1 VPYAIS
7 KIAGTSAA
15 ETRALCKE
23 TAEYLYK
30 KALETMKKQPT
41 AFKRERG
48 EDEHGHALPMEPD
61 FFGNEEKA
69 GYSYHVT
76 DAVFKRLGF
85 RIHTLPQDD
94 FKRTLADGD
103 KTLLIFG
110 YHNHTWKGCSKLPD
124 GVGHGVNEEEE
135 PHVVAVV
142 KANLHCVN
150 LEEPECLDKFSLPA
164 VEHLHSNDDA
174 YLKNIYRCYTVTRKD
189 GAPV

>member
-1 VPYAIS
+1 
-7 KIAGTSAA
+7 
-15 ETRALCKE
+15 
-23 TAEYLYK
+23 
-30 KALETMKKQPT
+30 MKKQPT

-85 RIHTLPQDD
+85 QIHTLPRDD

-103 KTLLIFG
+103 KTVLIFG
-110 YHNHTWKGCSKLPD
+110 YLNQAWKGCSKLPH
-124 GVGHGVNEEEE
+124 GVGHADPDFWKKDD
-135 PHVVAVV
+135 PHAVAVV
-142 KANLHCVN
+142 KSNLHCIN
-150 LEEPECLDKFSLPA
+150 LEDPESSDKFSLPIA
-164 VEHLHSNDDA
+164 EHLQSNDVGKAVDNA

-189 GAPV
+189 SCESSGLIWR